1 MQFPTTQARGET
13 VSFSLELVKNL
24 QVFDFLQGK
33 QMFSTYSKNALLK
46 ILLVMPYSAKT

>member
-1 MQFPTTQARGET
+1 
-13 VSFSLELVKNL
+13 VSSSLQLAKNL

-33 QMFSTYSKNALLK
+33 QIFSTESKNALLK